1 MIFEIAWHM
10 NNTTLKLK
18 TKLAPPG
25 YSRGARVTKPQA
37 PEISKLEFWF
47 VWAINTES
55 TPRRR
60 HQSETAA
67 LAEASRLAAIVGPT
81 KDFRV
86 FHAREVKAS

>member
-18 TKLAPPG
+18 TKLAAPAF
-25 YSRGARVTKPQA
+25 SRGARVTKPSA
-37 PEISKLEFWF
+37 PEISKFEFWF

-60 HQSETAA
+60 HKSEADA
-67 LAEASRLAAIVGPT
+67 QRERIRLAAIVGPT

-86 FHAREVKAS
+86 FHAREVTS